1 MRYYVEPCSCRNEEY
16 KFVIRLLL
24 VDNIECSLRAYDY
37 YKTEQEA
44 IEKCAKLNAMLY
56 PQPYVFIER

>member
-1 MRYYVEPCSCRNEEY
+1 MRYFVFRSEGGFAITLNYGGGSNMNTRTEY
-16 KFVIRLLL
+16 GW
-24 VDNIECSLRAYDY
+24 

-56 PQPYVFIER
+56 PQPYIFIER